1 MNHGW
6 VPLFW
11 TPCGATVQHAR
22 PGSPIARVMS
32 RAWKTS
38 AIKTRRRQQHQ
49 QHQQRRQPDG
59 VQSIGMISTLRR
71 LRDTCWHNEQA
82 IKDGRPKQRSERVN
96 DSSVVDRKQ
105 AWLFRLL
112 REKIKRD
119 SSEPPALDGPA
130 FRSREL
136 SQAEI
141 DRIFGPGIDVDYGN
155 RLLRFLHGQRL
166 EGFLD
171 SDPAEVP
178 LELAAKLKERG
189 LAWLRQRY
197 PVDERAAYQARLAK
211 DEALLQEV
219 IVADAE
225 RIGLYRPNAN
235 VKPGEE
241 YGKAAIDEMQ
251 DEWRRRAETRKK
263 QEEERKLKVAQEGS
277 RSLELMKHNN
287 ELSQYSIR
295 VIPMLFVVN
304 RSRVLIHQPMVQN
317 EWRIGNG

>member
-1 MNHGW
+1 
-6 VPLFW
+6 
-11 TPCGATVQHAR
+11 
-22 PGSPIARVMS
+22 
-32 RAWKTS
+32 
-38 AIKTRRRQQHQ
+38 
-49 QHQQRRQPDG
+49 
-59 VQSIGMISTLRR
+59 MISTLRR
-71 LRDTCWHNEQA
+71 LRGTCWDDKQA
-82 IKDGRPKQRSERVN
+82 IRDGQSRQRSGRVN
-96 DSSVVDRKQ
+96 YSSVVDRKQ

-119 SSEPPALDGPA
+119 SGEPPAIDGPA

-136 SQAEI
+136 SQAEL

-211 DEALLQEV
+211 EEALLQEV

-225 RIGLYRPNAN
+225 RIGLYQPNAN

-241 YGKAAIDEMQ
+241 YGKAAIDEIQ
-251 DEWRRRAETRKK
+251 DEWKRRAKTRKK
-263 QEEERKLKVAQEGS
+263 EEEERKVKVAQEGS
-277 RSLELMKHNN
+277 RSLGLMKHNN
-287 ELSQYSIR
+287 EMSQYNS
-295 VIPMLFVVN
+295 VVYYPYTFW
-304 RSRVLIHQPMVQN
+304 S
-317 EWRIGNG
+317 